1 MSVTD
6 QYLFRGGF
14 SHAIPGVRHLSA
26 SFGGRMEGI
35 PVRAAFGSSNGFR
48 RPGYIISIDPG
59 IMYGFCRTTVSLNAR
74 GPSNATAAEAFLTFK
89 TEGTATPPSPITL

>member
-26 SFGGRMEGI
+26 SFGGRMVGI
-35 PVRAAFGSSNGFR
+35 PVRDAFGSSNGFR

-59 IMYGFCRTTVSLNAR
+59 IMYLPHDSL
-74 GPSNATAAEAFLTFK
+74 AECPVGRRAQQ
-89 TEGTATPPSPITL
+89 PPKRS